1 MDFLTINIA
10 NLLATQPQGMWE
22 AFIFG
27 LENVIKNYGLTI
39 ILITLII
46 KVILLPFDFLNRYV
60 TKKNATKMAVIQPE
74 IEKIQKRYGANRDL
88 INQKTM
94 EVYKKHNYSVT
105 GSCFAMILNL
115 AITMTIFFTLFTGL
129 NRIAAY
135 KTATEFETLQAVYE
149 QTVGGELVETKIS
162 DAESKVQVKLED
174 GTIID
179 LDEQKISLANEAVV
193 KTYGEIKE
201 GFLWIKSIWRPD
213 TNASVTLNYKDYL
226 SISKTKAEDLPQAV
240 YEQIFNP
247 IKNDKE
253 FSGWNGYFVLIILA
267 AVATYL
273 STQINVWIG
282 KARASLKGEQY
293 VDAMAQNKI
302 LIYLMP
308 IIMALF
314 AWFYNAMFAIYM
326 VTGALFGLVTNPII
340 TLIVDKLYAK
350 NEQKQNDKTL
360 ATVSYSRKNIEKN
373 KNLNNNS
380 DVKVKNAK
388 IAKNKDAKNKPLN
401 NEILFKK
408 SQKDTSKK
416 DKK

>member
-149 QTVGGELVETKIS
+149 QTVGGEPLLLSFFQLSLSSTTGVSSFCPLVGCI
-162 DAESKVQVKLED
+162 
-174 GTIID
+174 
-179 LDEQKISLANEAVV
+179 
-193 KTYGEIKE
+193 
-201 GFLWIKSIWRPD
+201 
-213 TNASVTLNYKDYL
+213 
-226 SISKTKAEDLPQAV
+226 
-240 YEQIFNP
+240 
-247 IKNDKE
+247 
-253 FSGWNGYFVLIILA
+253 
-267 AVATYL
+267 
-273 STQINVWIG
+273 
-282 KARASLKGEQY
+282 
-293 VDAMAQNKI
+293 
-302 LIYLMP
+302 
-308 IIMALF
+308 
-314 AWFYNAMFAIYM
+314 
-326 VTGALFGLVTNPII
+326 
-340 TLIVDKLYAK
+340 
-350 NEQKQNDKTL
+350 
-360 ATVSYSRKNIEKN
+360 
-373 KNLNNNS
+373 
-380 DVKVKNAK
+380 
-388 IAKNKDAKNKPLN
+388 
-401 NEILFKK
+401 
-408 SQKDTSKK
+408 
-416 DKK
+416 

>member
-162 DAESKVQVKLED
+162 DTESKVQVKLED

-326 VTGALFGLVTNPII
+326 VTGALFGLATNPII

-350 NEQKQNDKTL
+350 KRTKTK
-360 ATVSYSRKNIEKN
+360 R
-373 KNLNNNS
+373 
-380 DVKVKNAK
+380 
-388 IAKNKDAKNKPLN
+388 
-401 NEILFKK
+401 
-408 SQKDTSKK
+408 
-416 DKK
+416 